1 MKNDSDSIRAD
12 SASMERAAAE
22 AKRYAHGSDQL
33 AEWLLEVEAEEREA
47 CLEAAVIDE
56 RLIQINSTKRRL
68 QSILDANNETRCEGT
83 KPNA

>member
-12 SASMERAAAE
+12 SVSTERTAAE

-47 CLEAAVIDE
+47 RLEAAVIDE